1 MINKNWI
8 QQIINIFFILSL
20 ILILVFGIHFFN
32 KIKPIQKVY
41 NITNENFNTSVIDDN
56 LFELNKRVRF
66 LESHLNKAED
76 EVRRLNNTK
85 REIIYKYIEK
95 KQDNYIN
102 IVEGNYSEN
111 QIPKVAVMNPQT
123 NLKSVFNN

>member
-76 EVRRLNNTK
+76 EIRRLNNTK